1 MSETITRKV
10 TVEVEFHHLDMMRV
24 VHNSQYL
31 CWFERGRFAVLEDV
45 FPMQWAIDNMVGTP
59 VVMSHCEYLAAVHY
73 GDVLVVTTRH
83 RKSTEWNGRFV
94 FEHSISNKKTKVE
107 VCRGQTAATVVDLNT
122 GKLFKELPADVWARY
137 RALD

>member
-1 MSETITRKV
+1 MSETITRRV

-59 VVMSHCEYLAAVHY
+59 VVMSHCEYLAAVHQEL
-73 GDVLVVTTRH
+73 GD
-83 RKSTEWNGRFV
+83 GRSSV
-94 FEHSISNKKTKVE
+94 SVE
-107 VCRGQTAATVVDLNT
+107 CG
-122 GKLFKELPADVWARY
+122 GSE
-137 RALD
+137 

>member
-1 MSETITRKV
+1 MSETITRKT

-59 VVMSHCEYLAAVHY
+59 VVMSHCEYLASVRY

-83 RKSTEWNGRFV
+83 RKSDEWDGRFL

-107 VCRGQTAATVVDLNT
+107 VCRGRTAVTVVDLNS
-122 GKLFKELPADVWARY
+122 GKLFKELPADVWERY
-137 RALD
+137 RALA